1 MFLDGILGTVDV
13 VKPAFSLHTM
23 CAFAHRRKHMA
34 IKDKPHRRYN
44 PLSGEWILVSPH
56 RTKRPWQGAHEKPSR
71 EIGPSYDPDC
81 YLCPGN
87 ERAGGEKNPSY
98 TDTFVFTN
106 DYAALLPDT
115 EPEIHKNGM
124 LEAQREKGICKVICF
139 SPRHDLT
146 LSRMEP
152 AAIRTVIDT
161 WDMEYRS
168 LASEPFISYVQI
180 FENRGAAM
188 GCSNP
193 HPHGQIWSSESVPQ
207 IPQREGD
214 MQRAWRDTHHSC
226 RLCDYLNQELKEKE
240 RIVLENEYFAALVP
254 WWAVWPFEMMIIPK
268 RHVRSID
275 EFTGKERDQLSMIM
289 RDLGVCF
296 DNLFKTSFPYSMGI
310 HQAPSD
316 GDIYP
321 EWHLHFHYFPPL
333 LRSASVKKHMV
344 GYELLASPQRDL
356 TAEKSAERLRSLPA
370 VHYLDLEE

>member
-1 MFLDGILGTVDV
+1 
-13 VKPAFSLHTM
+13 M
-23 CAFAHRRKHMA
+23 CAFAHRREHMS

-44 PLSGEWILVSPH
+44 TLSGEWILVSPH
-56 RTKRPWQGAHEKPSR
+56 RTTRPWQGAREKPSK
-71 EIGPSYDPDC
+71 ETGPSYDPEC

-87 ERAGGEKNPSY
+87 ERAGGKKNPSY
-98 TDTFVFTN
+98 KDTFVFTN

-115 EPEIHKNGM
+115 ESEIHKNGM
-124 LEAQREKGICKVICF
+124 LEAHSERGICRVVCF

-146 LSRMEP
+146 LSRMGPE
-152 AAIRTVIDT
+152 AIRTVIDT

-193 HPHGQIWSSESVPQ
+193 HPHGQIWASESVPL
-207 IPQREGD
+207 IPQKEGA

-226 RLCDYLNQELKEKE
+226 LLCDYLKQELQEKE
-240 RIVLENEYFAALVP
+240 RIVLENEHFAALVP
-254 WWAVWPFEMMIIPK
+254 WWAVWPFEVMILPK
-268 RHVRSID
+268 RHVRTID
-275 EFTGKERDQLSMIM
+275 EFTGRERDHLSVMM
-289 RDLGVCF
+289 RDLGVRF
-296 DNLFKTSFPYSMGI
+296 DNLFRTSFPFSMGI

-321 EWHLHFHYFPPL
+321 EWHLHFHYLPPL

-356 TAEKSAERLRSLPA
+356 TAEQSADRLRSLPGL
-370 VHYLDLEE
+370 HYLDMEE